1 MNLPRGTPAGVLKG
15 PLHNES
21 VSLVQTFSGLIHVGA
36 EEGTGLILIDQ
47 GKLIAACYEGKQG
60 RFGGIEAVERMNH
73 PLAFFGGKKQALN
86 LYRYSVP
93 EFEEALA
100 ICASNG
106 LVVPSEKQVQITA
119 VPSGLD
125 ERKLNNILRQPG
137 VLAVS
142 AFFEGFPVQ
151 SCGNADFEQVAA
163 MAEDLLRAGLKMIA
177 NMRIGRLE
185 QILIETSEG
194 KFIIAPFGDLFLC
207 LYTAPGANLG
217 LIRLALQ
224 SLHDDGEYSG
234 APAPESTDT
243 I

>member
-1 MNLPRGTPAGVLKG
+1 MILPRGAPAGVLKG
-15 PLHNES
+15 PLQNES
-21 VSLVQTFSGLIHVGA
+21 VGLVQTFSGLIYVVS
-36 EEGTGLILIDQ
+36 EEGTGLILMEE
-47 GKLIAACYEGKQG
+47 GKLIAACYEGKKG
-60 RFGGIEAVERMNH
+60 RLGGIEAVERMNH
-73 PLAFFGGKKQALN
+73 PLAFFGGKKQDLK
-86 LYRYSVP
+86 LYRYNVQ

-100 ICASNG
+100 LCASNG
-106 LVVPSEKQVQITA
+106 LVVPPEKQVQITA
-119 VPSGLD
+119 IPSGLD

-151 SCGNADFEQVAA
+151 SLGDADFEQVAA

-185 QILIETSEG
+185 QILLETSEG

-207 LYTAPGANLG
+207 LYTAPEANLG

-224 SLHDDGEYSG
+224 SLHDDVAYSG
-234 APAPESTDT
+234 APAPVSKDT